1 MRVCNRCKK
10 ETEQMFCPSCK
21 VLTYPPRAQGTAPVS
36 AMGDLFD
43 CTIWQGPNRSRG
55 IEVSQSDRVKYFSK
69 DHNMVV
75 LLIEG
80 RRAVATLGPQFWK
93 KPSVIKKAVD
103 DAGRDQLT
111 KFFEKHH
118 LLPPPQSMKEK
129 GIVDT
134 VVFEVITPSEEF
146 KIGVTERQGDDKN
159 DDDRD

>member
-1 MRVCNRCKK
+1 M
-10 ETEQMFCPSCK
+10 
-21 VLTYPPRAQGTAPVS
+21 
-36 AMGDLFD
+36 
-43 CTIWQGPNRSRG
+43 
-55 IEVSQSDRVKYFSK
+55 
-69 DHNMVV
+69 
-75 LLIEG
+75 
-80 RRAVATLGPQFWK
+80 
-93 KPSVIKKAVD
+93 IKKAVD

-118 LLPPPQSMKEK
+118 MLPPPQSMKEK